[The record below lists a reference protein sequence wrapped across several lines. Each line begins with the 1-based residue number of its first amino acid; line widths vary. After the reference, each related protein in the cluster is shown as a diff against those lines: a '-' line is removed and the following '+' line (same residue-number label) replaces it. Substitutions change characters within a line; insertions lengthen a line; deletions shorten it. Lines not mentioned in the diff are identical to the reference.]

1 MSSSPFYMATTA
13 LADRSA
19 SGGPRVAF
27 TSSVWCDAVVGRYKA
42 EATTVDFENKAGKAR
57 KQINEWTRQT
67 PSCRR
72 DPLARRWPSCSA
84 TPST

>member
-27 TSSVWCDAVVGRYKA
+27 TSGVWCDAVVGRYKA
-42 EATTVDFENKAGKAR
+42 EATTVDFKNKVS
-57 KQINEWTRQT
+57 IYHY
-67 PSCRR
+67 
-72 DPLARRWPSCSA
+72 
-84 TPST
+84 